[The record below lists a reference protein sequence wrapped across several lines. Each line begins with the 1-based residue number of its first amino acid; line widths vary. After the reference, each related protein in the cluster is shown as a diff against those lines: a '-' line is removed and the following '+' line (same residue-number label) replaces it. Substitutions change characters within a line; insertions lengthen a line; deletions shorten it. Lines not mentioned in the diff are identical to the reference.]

1 MKHRAYYYYFP
12 SILRLFRNNRA
23 ETQPSIRSLP
33 SKPSS
38 QSQPQPVKPLISAL
52 LGERQATPPLWLMR
66 QAGRYLPEYRRLR
79 AKAENFIG
87 FCHTPEL
94 AAEATLQPL
103 RRFPLD
109 AAILFS
115 DILVVPHALGQSVWF
130 EEGAGPRLEPISGPR
145 DMDGLQLA
153 GLGERLAAVY
163 RTVSRV
169 RTALTAE
176 GKDHT
181 ALIGFAGAP
190 WTVAT
195 YMVEGGSSRDF
206 ARTKAWAYG
215 DPDGFQ
221 ALIDLLV
228 EATAEHLICQVAA
241 GAEVV
246 QLFDSWAGVLPE
258 SQFERWVTAP
268 TRAIVARLKARC
280 PSVPIIGFPRGA
292 GPMYRSYRVD
302 SGVDVLGLDTSVP
315 LDWAARELQRLG
327 PVQGNLDPHL
337 LVAGGVALEAEV
349 RRILEAFA
357 NRPFVFNL
365 GHGILPETPPENVA
379 ALARLV
385 HGWTG

>member
-1 MKHRAYYYYFP
+1 MNHRTNYYYFP
-12 SILRLFRNNRA
+12 SISRFFRNNRA
-23 ETQPSIRSLP
+23 ETQPSIRTLP
-33 SKPSS
+33 SEPGS
-38 QSQPQPVKPLISAL
+38 QTQPDPVKPLLSAL
-52 LGERQATPPLWLMR
+52 RGERQATPPLWLMR

-79 AKAENFIG
+79 AKAENFIE

-130 EEGAGPRLEPISGPR
+130 EEGSGPRLEPISGRR
-145 DMDGLQLA
+145 DLSGLELA

-163 RTVSRV
+163 QTVSRV

-176 GKDHT
+176 GKHHT
-181 ALIGFAGAP
+181 TLIGFAGAP

-228 EATAEHLICQVAA
+228 EATAEHLIRQVTA

-258 SQFERWVTAP
+258 THFERWVTAP
-268 TRAIVARLKARC
+268 TCAIVARLKTCC

-302 SGVDVLGLDTSVP
+302 TGVDVLGLDTSVP
-315 LDWAARELQRLG
+315 LDWAAQELQRLG

-337 LVAGGVALEAEV
+337 LVAGGAALEAEV

-357 NRPFVFNL
+357 DRPFVFNL
-365 GHGILPETPPENVA
+365 GHGISPETSPDNVA

>member
-1 MKHRAYYYYFP
+1 
-12 SILRLFRNNRA
+12 
-23 ETQPSIRSLP
+23 
-33 SKPSS
+33 
-38 QSQPQPVKPLISAL
+38 
-52 LGERQATPPLWLMR
+52 MR

-79 AKAENFIG
+79 AKAENFMA
-87 FCHTPEL
+87 FCHMPEL

-103 RRFPLD
+103 RRFSLD

-130 EEGAGPRLEPISGPR
+130 EEGSGPRLVPISGPR
-145 DMDGLQLA
+145 DMRGLKTS
-153 GLGERLAAVY
+153 GLRERLAAVY
-163 RTVSRV
+163 ETVRRV
-169 RTALTAE
+169 RATLATE
-176 GKDHT
+176 GKDNT
-181 ALIGFAGAP
+181 TLIGFAGAP

-215 DPDGFQ
+215 DPNGFQ

-228 EATAEHLICQVAA
+228 EASAKHLMGQVAA
-241 GAEVV
+241 GAEAV

-268 TRAIVARLKARC
+268 TRAIVARVKARY

-315 LDWAARELQRLG
+315 LDWAARVLQPLG
-327 PVQGNLDPHL
+327 PVQGNLDPHI
-337 LVAGGVALEAEV
+337 LVAGGAMLEAEV

-357 NRPFVFNL
+357 DRPFVFNL
-365 GHGILPETPPENVA
+365 GHGILPETAPDNVA

-385 HGWTG
+385 HGWSG

>member
-1 MKHRAYYYYFP
+1 M
-12 SILRLFRNNRA
+12 LL
-23 ETQPSIRSLP
+23 
-33 SKPSS
+33 
-38 QSQPQPVKPLISAL
+38 AL
-52 LGERQATPPLWLMR
+52 LGERQPTPPLWLMR

-79 AKAENFIG
+79 AKAENFMA

-130 EEGAGPRLEPISGPR
+130 EEGSGPRLAPISGLR
-145 DMDGLQLA
+145 DMSGLKTS
-153 GLGERLAAVY
+153 GLHERLAAVY
-163 RTVSRV
+163 ETVCRV
-169 RTALTAE
+169 RATLAAE
-176 GKDHT
+176 GKDDT

-215 DPDGFQ
+215 DRNGFQ
-221 ALIDLLV
+221 SLIDLLV
-228 EATAEHLICQVAA
+228 EATAEHLMGQVAA
-241 GAEVV
+241 GAEAV

-258 SQFERWVTAP
+258 SQFERWVTVP
-268 TRAIVARLKARC
+268 TRAIVARVKARY

-302 SGVDVLGLDTSVP
+302 SGVDALGLDTSVP
-315 LDWAARELQRLG
+315 LDWAARVLQPLG
-327 PVQGNLDPHL
+327 PVQGNLDPHI
-337 LVAGGVALEAEV
+337 LVAGGAMLEAEV
-349 RRILEAFA
+349 RRILQAFA
-357 NRPFVFNL
+357 GRPFVFNL
-365 GHGILPETPPENVA
+365 GHGILPETSPDNVA

-385 HGWTG
+385 HGWSR